1 MGVLLPWTVLLH
13 IQRSNPGK
21 RVQMQFILLLIFVGS
36 FAIGYLIR
44 LIGGQ
49 VEQTLITVAF
59 SLLCFLGLFMSF
71 FDDTPERV
79 ILRNWNSLACGNREN
94 LSTSMK
100 GDRENLSTS
109 MKGDRENLSTSMTGN
124 RENLSTSMTDD
135 LYASLLQSADD
146 SASSQVD
153 QLVAL
158 FQEEF
163 FLSRSQLLRRYLA
176 ILVRWLLAVLSVSVP
191 SFLLCCP
198 DLPPPD
204 RRPVVPSHRSLL
216 ASEASGRPLLR
227 PPLTGPRVRRSLC
240 GIPPGAKTTT
250 SRPLAPVLVPCC
262 CLLSRV
268 FPLLQTPSLHSYC

>member
-109 MKGDRENLSTSMTGN
+109 MTGDRENLSTSMKGD

-163 FLSRSQLLRRYLA
+163 FLSHSQLLRRYLA

-198 DLPPPD
+198 DLPSPD

-216 ASEASGRPLLR
+216 APEASGRPLLR

-268 FPLLQTPSLHSYC
+268 FPLLQTLSLHPHC

>member
-21 RVQMQFILLLIFVGS
+21 RVQMQSILLLIFVGS

-49 VEQTLITVAF
+49 VEQALITVAF

-94 LSTSMK
+94 LSTSM
-100 GDRENLSTS
+100 T
-109 MKGDRENLSTSMTGN
+109 GDRENLSTSMTGDH
-124 RENLSTSMTDD
+124 ENLSTSMTDD

-191 SFLLCCP
+191 SFLLCCQ
-198 DLPPPD
+198 DLPSPD

-216 ASEASGRPLLR
+216 APEASGRPLLR

-268 FPLLQTPSLHSYC
+268 FPLLQTLSLHPHR

>member
-71 FDDTPERV
+71 FDDTLERV
-79 ILRNWNSLACGNREN
+79 ILRNCN
-94 LSTSMK
+94 LSTSM
-100 GDRENLSTS
+100 T
-109 MKGDRENLSTSMTGN
+109 GDRENLSTSMTGN

-198 DLPPPD
+198 DLPSPD

-227 PPLTGPRVRRSLC
+227 PPLTGSRVRRSLC

-268 FPLLQTPSLHSYC
+268 FPLLQTPSLHPHC

>member
-21 RVQMQFILLLIFVGS
+21 RVQMQSILLLIFVGS
-36 FAIGYLIR
+36 FTIGYLIR

-109 MKGDRENLSTSMTGN
+109 MKGDRENLSTSMT
-124 RENLSTSMTDD
+124 DD

-191 SFLLCCP
+191 SFLLCCQ
-198 DLPPPD
+198 DLPSPD

-216 ASEASGRPLLR
+216 APEASGRPLLR

-268 FPLLQTPSLHSYC
+268 FPLLQTLSLHPHR

>member
-21 RVQMQFILLLIFVGS
+21 RVQMQSILLLIFVGS
-36 FAIGYLIR
+36 FTIGYLIR

-94 LSTSMK
+94 LSTSM
-100 GDRENLSTS
+100 
-109 MKGDRENLSTSMTGN
+109 
-124 RENLSTSMTDD
+124 TDD

-163 FLSRSQLLRRYLA
+163 FLSRSQLLRHYLA

-191 SFLLCCP
+191 SFLPCCP
-198 DLPPPD
+198 DLPSPD

-216 ASEASGRPLLR
+216 APEASGRPLLR

>member
-21 RVQMQFILLLIFVGS
+21 RVQMQSILLLIFVGS
-36 FAIGYLIR
+36 FTIGYLIR

-94 LSTSMK
+94 LSTSMT

-109 MKGDRENLSTSMTGN
+109 MKGDRENLSTSMTGDH
-124 RENLSTSMTDD
+124 ENLSTSMTDD

-191 SFLLCCP
+191 SFLPCCP
-198 DLPPPD
+198 DLPSPD

-216 ASEASGRPLLR
+216 APEASGRPLLR

-268 FPLLQTPSLHSYC
+268 FPLLQTLSLHPHR

>member
-21 RVQMQFILLLIFVGS
+21 RVQMQSILLLIFVGS
-36 FAIGYLIR
+36 FTIGYLIR

-109 MKGDRENLSTSMTGN
+109 M
-124 RENLSTSMTDD
+124 TDD

-191 SFLLCCP
+191 SFLPCCP
-198 DLPPPD
+198 DLPSPD

-216 ASEASGRPLLR
+216 APEASGRPLLR

-268 FPLLQTPSLHSYC
+268 FPLLQTPSLHPHC